1 MKTAHLFHASFA
13 IWIAFSTFEAFA
25 QRETPEQIRR
35 IVAQSIC
42 LGVAYPDSPIAKDS
56 SEVVAVY
63 RDALGNSPSVQ
74 KIAELKTLAEKE
86 KPSAPSPVGAKNLAI
101 AKCILFAERP
111 DVRKLLK

>member
-1 MKTAHLFHASFA
+1 MKRAHLFHASFT
-13 IWIAFSTFEAFA
+13 IWIALSISEAFA

-56 SEVVAVY
+56 AEVVTVY
-63 RDALGNSPSVQ
+63 QETLGHSLSVQ

-101 AKCILFAERP
+101 AKCILFADRP